1 MSSAAW
7 GRRCSRSAHRISQG
21 GREVVQGRELVG
33 EAGPTTTTAKAGR
46 EAGGAHQI
54 SQGGREAVQGREL
67 AGDAGPTTT
76 ARRGGRRAVGGG
88 RFWVG
93 DLFTV
98 QNSISEMG
106 R

>member
-67 AGDAGPTTT
+67 AGDQ
-76 ARRGGRRAVGGG
+76 ARRGWRGGDGGG
-88 RFWVG
+88 LLEKECFG
-93 DLFTV
+93 
-98 QNSISEMG
+98 
-106 R
+106 